1 MRQVFGE
8 WGVVT
13 ETKST
18 SYGILS
24 APVASTIRGISHIV
38 SEPARKRLSARCTLR
53 FVETFF
59 NRLKG
64 MFSTYILSQ
73 LEISFLTESSKSP
86 ASIAKSNK
94 QWVGTCLYQ
103 EECKLFLIN
112 CGAAIR
118 L

>member
-38 SEPARKRLSARCTLR
+38 SEPARKELSARCTLR

-64 MFSTYILSQ
+64 LS
-73 LEISFLTESSKSP
+73 SP
-86 ASIAKSNK
+86 DIPSQFDLS
-94 QWVGTCLYQ
+94 
-103 EECKLFLIN
+103 LFVY
-112 CGAAIR
+112 
-118 L
+118 

>member
-38 SEPARKRLSARCTLR
+38 SEPARK
-53 FVETFF
+53 ETF
-59 NRLKG
+59 
-64 MFSTYILSQ
+64 
-73 LEISFLTESSKSP
+73 
-86 ASIAKSNK
+86 
-94 QWVGTCLYQ
+94 
-103 EECKLFLIN
+103 CKMHVAI
-112 CGAAIR
+112 CGNVF
-118 L
+118 

>member
-38 SEPARKRLSARCTLR
+38 SEPARKGLSARCTLR
-53 FVETFF
+53 FVETIF

-73 LEISFLTESSKSP
+73 LEISFLHIDQANIRSYNLSL
-86 ASIAKSNK
+86 IWLNK
-94 QWVGTCLYQ
+94 G
-103 EECKLFLIN
+103 
-112 CGAAIR
+112 
-118 L
+118 

>member
-13 ETKST
+13 ETKSA

-38 SEPARKRLSARCTLR
+38 SEPARKGFSTRRTLR

-73 LEISFLTESSKSP
+73 LEISFF
-86 ASIAKSNK
+86 A
-94 QWVGTCLYQ
+94 Y
-103 EECKLFLIN
+103 
-112 CGAAIR
+112 
-118 L
+118 

>member
-24 APVASTIRGISHIV
+24 APVASTIRGYLILCQ
-38 SEPARKRLSARCTLR
+38 RLFGKVFCKICI
-53 FVETFF
+53 TFLWTYF
-59 NRLKG
+59 QTHSQG

-73 LEISFLTESSKSP
+73 LEISFLRIDQ
-86 ASIAKSNK
+86 AN
-94 QWVGTCLYQ
+94 
-103 EECKLFLIN
+103 
-112 CGAAIR
+112 IR
-118 L
+118 

>member
-38 SEPARKRLSARCTLR
+38 SEPA
-53 FVETFF
+53 
-59 NRLKG
+59 
-64 MFSTYILSQ
+64 
-73 LEISFLTESSKSP
+73 
-86 ASIAKSNK
+86 
-94 QWVGTCLYQ
+94 
-103 EECKLFLIN
+103 
-112 CGAAIR
+112 
-118 L
+118 

>member
-13 ETKST
+13 DKKTT

-24 APVASTIRGISHIV
+24 APVARTIRGISHIV
-38 SEPARKRLSARCTLR
+38 SEPARKGFSTRRTLR

-73 LEISFLTESSKSP
+73 LEISFLIWSK
-86 ASIAKSNK
+86 
-94 QWVGTCLYQ
+94 G
-103 EECKLFLIN
+103 
-112 CGAAIR
+112 
-118 L
+118 

>member
-13 ETKST
+13 ETKSA

-38 SEPARKRLSARCTLR
+38 SEPARKELSARCTLR

-73 LEISFLTESSKSP
+73 LEISFFTEYPPECVQKDNLHSKNTKEV
-86 ASIAKSNK
+86 I
-94 QWVGTCLYQ
+94 
-103 EECKLFLIN
+103 F
-112 CGAAIR
+112 
-118 L
+118 

>member
-38 SEPARKRLSARCTLR
+38 SEPARKGFSTRRTLR

-73 LEISFLTESSKSP
+73 LEISFFDLIKRIISISKNTKEV
-86 ASIAKSNK
+86 ILN
-94 QWVGTCLYQ
+94 G
-103 EECKLFLIN
+103 
-112 CGAAIR
+112 
-118 L
+118 

>member
-38 SEPARKRLSARCTLR
+38 SEPARKELSARCTLR

-73 LEISFLTESSKSP
+73 LEISFFFFYAGRYSNSKILP
-86 ASIAKSNK
+86 RF
-94 QWVGTCLYQ
+94 YQ
-103 EECKLFLIN
+103 KRIVSTIKYKGGYF
-112 CGAAIR
+112 
-118 L
+118 

>member
-38 SEPARKRLSARCTLR
+38 SEPARKGFSTRRTLR

-64 MFSTYILSQ
+64 MIFDIHSITIGDILFCVLSRQ
-73 LEISFLTESSKSP
+73 IFEFENPSPVLSKKDSLRNQ
-86 ASIAKSNK
+86 I
-94 QWVGTCLYQ
+94 QRR
-103 EECKLFLIN
+103 LF
-112 CGAAIR
+112 
-118 L
+118 

>member
-38 SEPARKRLSARCTLR
+38 SEPARKGFLQDARCDLWKR
-53 FVETFF
+53 
-59 NRLKG
+59 
-64 MFSTYILSQ
+64 
-73 LEISFLTESSKSP
+73 FLTDSRECFRHTFYHNWRYPFLRIKQADIRIRKSFP
-86 ASIAKSNK
+86 GFIKK
-94 QWVGTCLYQ
+94 G
-103 EECKLFLIN
+103 
-112 CGAAIR
+112 
-118 L
+118 

>member
-38 SEPARKRLSARCTLR
+38 SGPARKELSARCTLR
-53 FVETFF
+53 FVETVFL

-64 MFSTYILSQ
+64 MFFDIHSITIWRYPFLCIKQ
-73 LEISFLTESSKSP
+73 ADIRIRKSFPGFIK
-86 ASIAKSNK
+86 K
-94 QWVGTCLYQ
+94 G
-103 EECKLFLIN
+103 
-112 CGAAIR
+112 
-118 L
+118 

>member
-13 ETKST
+13 ETKSA

-24 APVASTIRGISHIV
+24 APVANNIRGYLILCQSLPERDFLQDTRYI
-38 SEPARKRLSARCTLR
+38 CGND
-53 FVETFF
+53 FF

-73 LEISFLTESSKSP
+73 LEISFLIWSK
-86 ASIAKSNK
+86 
-94 QWVGTCLYQ
+94 G
-103 EECKLFLIN
+103 
-112 CGAAIR
+112 
-118 L
+118 

>member
-38 SEPARKRLSARCTLR
+38 SEPARKGFSTDARCDLWKR
-53 FVETFF
+53 
-59 NRLKG
+59 
-64 MFSTYILSQ
+64 
-73 LEISFLTESSKSP
+73 FLTDSRECFRHTFYHNWRYPFLRIKQADIRIRKSFP
-86 ASIAKSNK
+86 GFIKK
-94 QWVGTCLYQ
+94 G
-103 EECKLFLIN
+103 
-112 CGAAIR
+112 
-118 L
+118 

>member
-38 SEPARKRLSARCTLR
+38 SEPARRGFSTRCTLQ

-59 NRLKG
+59 TGSRECFRHTFYHNWRYPFLRIKQADIRIRKSFPGFIKKG
-64 MFSTYILSQ
+64 
-73 LEISFLTESSKSP
+73 
-86 ASIAKSNK
+86 
-94 QWVGTCLYQ
+94 
-103 EECKLFLIN
+103 
-112 CGAAIR
+112 
-118 L
+118 

>member
-38 SEPARKRLSARCTLR
+38 SEPARKELSARRTLR

-73 LEISFLTESSKSP
+73 LEISFF
-86 ASIAKSNK
+86 A
-94 QWVGTCLYQ
+94 Y
-103 EECKLFLIN
+103 
-112 CGAAIR
+112 
-118 L
+118 